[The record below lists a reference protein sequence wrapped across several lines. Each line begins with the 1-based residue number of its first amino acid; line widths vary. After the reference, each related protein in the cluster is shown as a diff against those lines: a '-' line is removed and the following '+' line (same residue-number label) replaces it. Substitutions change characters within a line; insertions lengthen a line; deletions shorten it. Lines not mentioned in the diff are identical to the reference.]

1 MIRLQLLPDGGPI
14 YTETDVNATIVEPFN
29 TISAV
34 LFILM
39 SVYWYG
45 RLKGKFTLY
54 PYLTTSLILLSIG
67 GVGGVIYHA
76 FRYSS
81 YFLYMD
87 WLPIMVLCIMTAMYF
102 MYKVLNSWFYSI
114 LYFFIVLIVDRL
126 AWELIPE
133 HNGNLRANVNY
144 TILGIGVLFPTVWML
159 YKSNYQFW
167 YYVLFAF
174 LSFAIALFFR
184 ISDQWGFL
192 STGTHFLWHTFGAF
206 AGNFMLLYI
215 YQYNLNE
222 YKKLGIA
229 NVN

>member
-114 LYFFIVLIVDRL
+114 LYFFIVLLVDRL

-167 YYVLFAF
+167 YYVMFAF

-192 STGTHFLWHTFGAF
+192 STGTHFLWHTFGAL

>member
-1 MIRLQLLPDGGPI
+1 MKLLQLLPDGGPI
-14 YTETDVNATIVEPFN
+14 YTETDVNATIVEPYN
-29 TISAV
+29 TLSAV

-45 RLKGKFTLY
+45 RLKGQFSMF
-54 PYLTTSLILLSIG
+54 PYLTSSLILLSIG

-76 FRYSS
+76 FRYSA

-102 MYKVLNSWFYSI
+102 MYKVKNSWRYAFG
-114 LYFFIVLIVDRL
+114 YFLFVFVVDRI

-144 TILGIGVLFPTVWML
+144 TILGLGVLIPTLWML
-159 YKSNYQFW
+159 YRSNYQFW
-167 YYVLFAF
+167 YYVAFAF
-174 LSFAIALFFR
+174 LSFAFALFFR
-184 ISDQWGFL
+184 ISDQWGIL
-192 STGTHFLWHTFGAF
+192 SIGTHFLWHTFGAL

-215 YQYNLNE
+215 HRYNLQE
-222 YKKLGIA
+222 YKSKVL
-229 NVN
+229 

>member
-1 MIRLQLLPDGGPI
+1 MKLLQLLPDGGPI

-45 RLKGKFTLY
+45 RLKGKFSLF
-54 PYLTTSLILLSIG
+54 PYLTTSLVLLSIG
-67 GVGGVIYHA
+67 GIGGVIYHA

-87 WLPIMVLCIMTAMYF
+87 WLPIMILCIMTAMYF
-102 MYKVLNSWFYSI
+102 MYKVLNSWYLAI
-114 LYFFIVLIVDRL
+114 LYFFIVLIIDRV

-144 TILGIGVLFPTVWML
+144 SILGMGVLFPSIWML
-159 YKSNYQFW
+159 YKSKYQFW
-167 YYVLFAF
+167 YYVLFAIM
-174 LSFAIALFFR
+174 SFGVALFFR

-192 STGTHFLWHTFGAF
+192 SIGTHFLWHTFGAL

-215 YQYNLNE
+215 HHYNLNE
-222 YKKLGIA
+222 YKKLAVA
-229 NVN
+229 NVK

>member
-1 MIRLQLLPDGGPI
+1 MKILQLLPDGGPI
-14 YTETDVNATIVEPFN
+14 YSETDVNAVIVEPYN
-29 TISAV
+29 TLSAV

-45 RLKGKFTLY
+45 RLKGKFTQF
-54 PYLTTSLILLSIG
+54 PYLTSSLILLSIG
-67 GVGGVIYHA
+67 GVGGVIYHG

-87 WLPIMVLCIMTAMYF
+87 WLPIMALCIITAMYF
-102 MYKVLNSWFYSI
+102 MYKVMDSWLYAV
-114 LYFFIVLIVDRL
+114 LYFLLVLIVDRV

-144 TILGIGVLFPTVWML
+144 SILGIGVLFPTVWML

-167 YYVLFAF
+167 YYVLFAI
-174 LSFAIALFFR
+174 LSFLIALFFR
-184 ISDQWGFL
+184 IADHWGIL
-192 STGTHFLWHTFGAF
+192 SIGTHFLWHTFGAI

-215 YQYNLNE
+215 HHFNMAE
-222 YKKLGIA
+222 YKKLGIV
-229 NVN
+229 NVD

>member
-45 RLKGKFTLY
+45 RLKGKFSLF
-54 PYLTTSLILLSIG
+54 PYLTTSLVLLSIG

-102 MYKVLNSWFYSI
+102 MYKVLNSWFFSI
-114 LYFFIVLIVDRL
+114 LYFFIVLIIDRL
-126 AWELIPE
+126 AWELIPA

-144 TILGIGVLFPTVWML
+144 SILGIGVLFPSIWML
-159 YKSNYQFW
+159 YKSDYQFW
-167 YYVLFAF
+167 YYVM
-174 LSFAIALFFR
+174 FAIMSFGVALFFR
-184 ISDQWGFL
+184 ISDQWGIL
-192 STGTHFLWHTFGAF
+192 SIGTHFLWHTFGAL

-215 YQYNLNE
+215 HQYNLSE
-222 YKKLGIA
+222 YKKIGIV